1 MKRLWPKTLGARL
14 ALLLLLA
21 LIAGQVL
28 TFVILADSR
37 RSAIIAANRAQVL
50 SRTVT
55 LVRLLRA
62 LPPPLHGAALE
73 ASDGRGFEVSLDP
86 KSLIADED
94 GADADGTAPN
104 PFERRLGRLLAGAE
118 IGRVEVA
125 LAGRG
130 PWARGRHG
138 GWRPSLAIAIELD
151 PGRWLNLEYRLA
163 PPPGGWLLPT
173 ATYLGVTAALV
184 SLIAVL
190 VARRIA
196 APLKALAGAAD
207 RLGRG
212 EAVGN
217 LDEGGPDELRRT
229 ARAFN
234 RMQARLRRFVDERT
248 RMLAAM
254 SHDLRTPITAL
265 RLRAE
270 LLDDEVERG
279 RFVATL
285 DEMAAMVEASLAFA
299 REDARGEATRPVDL
313 GALGESVAEDLRDLG
328 ASIEADDLP
337 RRVLAVRPQA
347 LRRALRN
354 VLENAVRYGGHA
366 ALRLEEDGQS
376 LRFVVEDEGPGI
388 PDDAIGRVFEPFVRL
403 ETSRSRETGGI
414 GLGLAIARDV
424 LRAHGGDVTLANR
437 PTGGLIVRLSLPKA

>member
-1 MKRLWPKTLGARL
+1 MKRLWPKTLGAQL

-21 LIAGQVL
+21 LIVGQVL

-73 ASDGRGFEVSLDP
+73 ASDGRGFEVSLGP
-86 KSLIADED
+86 RSLVTDED
-94 GADADGTAPN
+94 ETAPN
-104 PFERRLGRLLAGAE
+104 PFERRLGRMLAGAD
-118 IGRVEVA
+118 IGRIEVA
-125 LAGRG
+125 LAEHG
-130 PWARGRHG
+130 PRRHG
-138 GWRPSLAIAIELD
+138 GWRPGLAIAIELG

-173 ATYLGVTAALV
+173 LTYFGVTAALV

-212 EAVGN
+212 EAVGD

-234 RMQARLRRFVDERT
+234 RMQARLRRFVGERT

-270 LLDDEVERG
+270 LLDEGAERG
-279 RFVATL
+279 RFIATL

-328 ASIEADDLP
+328 ASIEAHDLP

-376 LRFVVEDEGPGI
+376 LRFVVEDDGPGI
-388 PDDAIGRVFEPFVRL
+388 PEDAIERVFEPFVRL